1 MYRLFVDRIAQERH
15 FLNCGLLLHNGTR
28 YSTLILGI
36 AFMKNKNI
44 WQWGKLGCHLCGLK
58 STWSRCAAPWWASCK
73 PALHNTVPK
82 IHALC
87 CSFDCNAFNASCKLG
102 VETISLDSALLM
114 TCCQSCH
121 YQRPCLWI
129 VPKPLCI
136 ALILLRMTTS
146 EPIQPVELVQM
157 TAWQWCPV
165 ADVTMLPCFLP
176 WMKQCLLAPQWP
188 LSFHLYE

>member
-1 MYRLFVDRIAQERH
+1 MREIRLSPLWFEVYLVQVCCP
-15 FLNCGLLLHNGTR
+15 LV
-28 YSTLILGI
+28 
-36 AFMKNKNI
+36 
-44 WQWGKLGCHLCGLK
+44 
-58 STWSRCAAPWWASCK
+58 SRLQTCTSQ
-73 PALHNTVPK
+73 HRTK